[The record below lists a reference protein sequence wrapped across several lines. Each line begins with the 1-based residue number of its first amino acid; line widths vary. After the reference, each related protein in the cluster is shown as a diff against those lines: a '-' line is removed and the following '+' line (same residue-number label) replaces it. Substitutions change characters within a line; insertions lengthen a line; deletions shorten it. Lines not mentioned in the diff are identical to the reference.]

1 MKSGDAPVEA
11 RQKHSRTPH
20 WLRRYLALCTAGLV
34 LSLAISAIA
43 ATNAAVDGREP
54 LAPLR
59 PPPQL
64 DERAVAL
71 GKRLFSDNILSAD
84 QNQSCMTCHDLAS
97 GGTQHTAR
105 PTGQH
110 GQAYRFNAPT
120 VFNVGSIYRL
130 GWRGDFTSLESQ
142 NEKILLDEDLMGVT
156 WPVIVDRL
164 SQNQSYTEAFEEV
177 YGHQPDKRAI
187 LDALSTF
194 QRSLVTPNSAFDRFI
209 SDDSGALSG
218 LEVEGYRLFKDYGCA
233 SCHQGANV
241 GGNMFQRFGIF
252 TSPPQGSSSGD
263 GDLGRFTLTHN
274 PADKGVFRVPSLRNV
289 ELTGP
294 YFHDGRVTDLSEAIA
309 IMGVSQLGR
318 KLTSDEIKALLAFL
332 KTLTGEYNGSKLQAP
347 SSAKHY

>member
-1 MKSGDAPVEA
+1 M
-11 RQKHSRTPH
+11 
-20 WLRRYLALCTAGLV
+20 
-34 LSLAISAIA
+34 SLGISAIA
-43 ATNAAVDGREP
+43 ATEALVDGREP
-54 LAPLR
+54 LAALR
-59 PPPQL
+59 PPPRL
-64 DERAVAL
+64 DERAVTL
-71 GKRLFSDNILSAD
+71 GKRLFSDNILSAA

-97 GGTQHTAR
+97 GGTQHTPR

-156 WPVIVDRL
+156 WPVIIERL
-164 SQNQSYTEAFEEV
+164 TKSQGYSEAFEEV
-177 YGHQPDKRAI
+177 YGHQPDKRSV
-187 LDALSTF
+187 LDALSSF
-194 QRSLVTPNSAFDRFI
+194 QRSLYTPNSPFDRFI
-209 SDDSGALSG
+209 SGDTGALSN

-252 TSPPQGSSSGD
+252 TEPPRGSSPDD
-263 GDLGRFTLTHN
+263 GDLGRFTLTAK
-274 PADKGVFRVPSLRNV
+274 PADRGVFRVPSLRNV

-318 KLTSDEIKALLAFL
+318 KLSSEEIKALLAFL
-332 KTLTGEYNGSKLQAP
+332 KTLTGEYNGSRLQAP